1 MAVQGLYA
9 LQNGFMGA
17 QRSLL
22 FYGEYSEA
30 RTQIP
35 VTCYVVR
42 TSDAIILFDTGVAP
56 RAVPGL
62 MRNDPFARFTD
73 EDLLVHRLEGLD
85 LSPSSVELV
94 VPSHPH
100 YDPAGTAAL
109 FSEAAVVAQKDEDS
123 YAHNPPP

>member
-73 EDLLVHRLEGLD
+73 EDLLVHRLDGLD
-85 LSPSSVELV
+85 LSPSRVDLV
-94 VPSHPH
+94 CRLLLEKKKTDNGHV
-100 YDPAGTAAL
+100 L
-109 FSEAAVVAQKDEDS
+109 
-123 YAHNPPP
+123 